1 MCEAMLSPEV
11 VEPTLKMM
19 DDGFHFLVE
28 ENDDVHMLGNQDVP
42 ELMNICT
49 QRTTSDLLM
58 MIEVPDLCEDA
69 LSIVSDWTTSSSL
82 EESDENDSGLDIDL
96 ESSGFT
102 SAHSFAMTQQQR
114 KQDDTTTTPSVLAND
129 PPSTPPTPVE
139 TTDTKKKYTIT
150 KTTKSGRTVKSTLK
164 LQQQQQ
170 EQTQPKPKT
179 IKVTT
184 TEKSKPAGK
193 KSQNTATTK
202 KTTTTPP
209 SSSNTSKNSKISATR
224 LARLERNKLAA
235 RESRRRKKVHVDKL
249 TALIES
255 IEKRCTAN
263 DKRIADMLRMKDQ
276 LQAKFN
282 AQQQRLIMA

>member
-28 ENDDVHMLGNQDVP
+28 ENEDDIQMLGNQDVP

-69 LSIVSDWTTSSSL
+69 LSIVSDWTTSSSV
-82 EESDENDSGLDIDL
+82 EESDDNDSGLDIDL

-102 SAHSFAMTQQQR
+102 SAHSFAMMQQQM
-114 KQDDTTTTPSVLAND
+114 KQENTTSTPSMLAND

-139 TTDTKKKYTIT
+139 TTETKKKTIT
-150 KTTKSGRTVKSTLK
+150 AKTTKSGRRVKSTLK
-164 LQQQQQ
+164 LQQQQEPQ
-170 EQTQPKPKT
+170 QPTKPIT
-179 IKVTT
+179 VTT
-184 TEKSKPAGK
+184 TKKSKPAGK
-193 KSQNTATTK
+193 KSQNTIIK
-202 KTTTTPP
+202 KNTTTT
-209 SSSNTSKNSKISATR
+209 STNRSGNNSKNSKMSATR

-235 RESRRRKKVHVDKL
+235 RESRRRKKEHVNKL

-255 IEKRCTAN
+255 IEKRCIAN

-282 AQQQRLIMA
+282 AQQRLIMA